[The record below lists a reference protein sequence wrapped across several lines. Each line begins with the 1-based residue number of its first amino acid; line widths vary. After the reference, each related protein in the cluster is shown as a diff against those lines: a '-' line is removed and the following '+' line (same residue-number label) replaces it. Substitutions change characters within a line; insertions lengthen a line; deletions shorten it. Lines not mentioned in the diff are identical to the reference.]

1 MATRGKIGSV
11 ATEDTEIRRKRLL
24 FQSWH
29 RGTREADL
37 LLGPFA
43 ENHLSAMTPPQLDQF
58 EALLEETDDDVYDWI
73 SGRAS
78 PPPDRDSDV
87 LRRLMDFRFRPRPA

>member
-1 MATRGKIGSV
+1 MTESV
-11 ATEDTEIRRKRLL
+11 EIRRKRLL
-24 FQSWH
+24 FRSWH

-43 ENHLSAMTPPQLDQF
+43 DRHLAEMTHGELEQF
-58 EALLEETDDDVYDWI
+58 EALLEENDANLYDWI
-73 SGRAS
+73 SGRAAA
-78 PPPDRDSDV
+78 PPHRDGAI